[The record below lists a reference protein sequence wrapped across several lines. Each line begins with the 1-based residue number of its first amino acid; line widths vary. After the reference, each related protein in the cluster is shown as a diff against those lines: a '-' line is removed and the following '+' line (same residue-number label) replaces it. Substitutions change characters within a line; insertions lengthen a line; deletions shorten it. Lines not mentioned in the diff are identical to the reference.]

1 MAPKK
6 NTETVENTETRE
18 LSPEAIAAR
27 EAVASRPRQSV
38 VRFLEYYLI
47 IRDSAPDE
55 LDRLFGDQVEVL
67 EAHAAEIDNPIQKAI
82 EAATKAQTE
91 RAVKA
96 LENDDALNGYA
107 NFVFD
112 EEKFAEKTRVKQPRT
127 KKTIAEKAEDLFS
140 NASAEDLDAL
150 AEMMKARGL
159 V

>member
-6 NTETVENTETRE
+6 NTETVETESRE

>member
-6 NTETVENTETRE
+6 NTETVETESRE

-67 EAHAAEIDNPIQKAI
+67 EVHAAEIDNPIQKAI